1 MIIGFILPNFYVSN
15 RITAGENGERWT
27 LKSIDYDSQ
36 ELHILRTLID
46 DSSPSNHTFPTEI
59 IPRGGTYLLLM
70 PDTVGA
76 YSMVWDSFDTLL
88 GAIRQYLQ
96 VCSYAF
102 ILETVC
108 LFDS

>member
-27 LKSIDYDSQ
+27 DYDSQ
-36 ELHILRTLID
+36 ELNILRMLID

-59 IPRGGTYLLLM
+59 IPCGSTYLLLM

-76 YSMVWDSFDTLL
+76 YSMVWESFDKLL
-88 GAIRQYLQ
+88 GATQQYLQ
-96 VCSYAF
+96 VCS
-102 ILETVC
+102 
-108 LFDS
+108 